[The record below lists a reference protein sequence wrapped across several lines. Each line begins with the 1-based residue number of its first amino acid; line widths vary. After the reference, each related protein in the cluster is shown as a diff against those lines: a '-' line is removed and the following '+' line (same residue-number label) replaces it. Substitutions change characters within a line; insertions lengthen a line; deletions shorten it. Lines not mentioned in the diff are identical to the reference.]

1 LEEDGEFLRVIR
13 VGASRSKLSCVV
25 LDVVGKT
32 MGFESVEKL
41 QVGDLGCSVAAG
53 VFLFWPW
60 AWFVKLDVA
69 VVS

>member
-1 LEEDGEFLRVIR
+1 
-13 VGASRSKLSCVV
+13 
-25 LDVVGKT
+25 

-41 QVGDLGCSVAAG
+41 QVGVLGCSVASG

-60 AWFVKLDVA
+60 AWSVKLDVV